1 MKKRQ
6 NRYRVDKA
14 LRRKRILSMIRA
26 VFGALFSMVAVI
38 LMSAAL
44 AHAYFALLDSPWLK
58 VEEIQIIGLK
68 KVPHS
73 DILNTVGV
81 AKDTSILVLKIPQ
94 LTARLESLPSLRAAT
109 VRLDGPGRLV
119 VEVVEREPLVI
130 IAAEAHYLL
139 DSDGKLYAR
148 TTPEQHPGMLV
159 VNGFSGTGLKEGK
172 VLSTDTVQAI
182 TTLLAALQTAK
193 GWLPMDQISECTW
206 NGEAGFSIRIGQNA
220 MRVQL
225 GSDHL
230 DEKFKRLQE
239 IQKILA
245 ERQLLGA
252 VTRVDLD
259 YGHRAYV
266 EGHFPPFKGI

>member
-1 MKKRQ
+1 MRQRQ
-6 NRYRVDKA
+6 NRYRVDRA
-14 LRRKRILSMIRA
+14 LRRRRILSITRA
-26 VFGALFSMVAVI
+26 AFGALLSMVAVI
-38 LMSAAL
+38 LLSAAL
-44 AHAYFALLDSPWLK
+44 AHAYFVLLDSPWLK
-58 VEEIQIIGLK
+58 VEEIEIVGLK
-68 KVPHS
+68 KVPRS

-94 LTARLESLPSLRAAT
+94 MTARLESLPSLRSAA
-109 VRLDGPGRLV
+109 VKLDGTGRLL
-119 VEVVEREPLVI
+119 VEVVEREPLAI
-130 IAAEAHYLL
+130 IAAEASYLL
-139 DSDGKLYAR
+139 DGDGKLYMQ

-159 VNGFSGTGLKEGK
+159 VQGFSGQGLKEGK
-172 VLSTDTVQAI
+172 MLSADTVQAI
-182 TTLLAALQTAK
+182 TAFLAALQTAK
-193 GWLPMDQISECTW
+193 GWLPADQISECTW
-206 NGEAGFSIRIGQNA
+206 QGEAGFSIRVGQNA

-230 DEKFKRLQE
+230 DEKLKRFE
-239 IQKILA
+239 DIQKVLA